1 MCTTLYTF
9 AKGMCTT
16 LYTFLVYNVRF
27 TLIVQ
32 CKLIIALVKIKKG
45 MKKNFWE
52 IRNSQFQ
59 YVFMEMDKKRRS
71 GFLVNSQHLHHLDKL
86 VSPWAHTWVKRGGH
100 RFKLQKQHKCVY
112 V

>member
-32 CKLIIALVKIKKG
+32 CKLIITLVKIKKG
-45 MKKNFWE
+45 MKKKIE
-52 IRNSQFQ
+52 R
-59 YVFMEMDKKRRS
+59 
-71 GFLVNSQHLHHLDKL
+71 
-86 VSPWAHTWVKRGGH
+86 
-100 RFKLQKQHKCVY
+100 
-112 V
+112 

>member
-32 CKLIIALVKIKKG
+32 CKLIITLVKIKKG
-45 MKKNFWE
+45 MKKKNL
-52 IRNSQFQ
+52 R
-59 YVFMEMDKKRRS
+59 DKKFS
-71 GFLVNSQHLHHLDKL
+71 ISICLYGN
-86 VSPWAHTWVKRGGH
+86 G
-100 RFKLQKQHKCVY
+100 QKKKKKWIFS
-112 V
+112 